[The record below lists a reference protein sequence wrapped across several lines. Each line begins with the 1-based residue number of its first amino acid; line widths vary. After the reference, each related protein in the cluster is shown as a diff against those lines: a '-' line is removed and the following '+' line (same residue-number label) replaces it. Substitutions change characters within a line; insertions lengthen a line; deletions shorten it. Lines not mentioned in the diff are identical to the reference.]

1 MSMFEL
7 RRKKDLIIMHSTDL
21 YTFARLHASLD
32 ELANLDE
39 CEWWSESF
47 PIIEG
52 IINRLGFTIREHD
65 KQGVCVSYSNGKIN
79 VRNFD
84 LR

>member
-1 MSMFEL
+1 MFEL

-32 ELANLDE
+32 DVCNLDD
-39 CEWWSESF
+39 CSFWDESY
-47 PIIEG
+47 PIIEK
-52 IINRLGFTIREHD
+52 IMNRLGFTIKEHD
-65 KQGVCVSYSNGKIN
+65 KQGVCVSYSKGKIN